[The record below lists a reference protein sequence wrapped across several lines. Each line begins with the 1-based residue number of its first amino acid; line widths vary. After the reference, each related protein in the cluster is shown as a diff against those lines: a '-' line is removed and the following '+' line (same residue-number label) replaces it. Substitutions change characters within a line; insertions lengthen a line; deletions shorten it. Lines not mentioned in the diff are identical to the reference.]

1 MEEKNTISLLDYL
14 GVLIRY
20 RWIIISV
27 TAIAFILSVVISL
40 IQPQVYTAKTTI
52 LPNKGQEDS
61 RLSALSNIPGITS
74 NLNFPFMTYSSSEL
88 YPDIIVSREIL
99 KPVLHKKFT
108 VDNDSTSK
116 KLITILFGSD
126 KNDYFYREECL
137 NKFRNK
143 INVSRNRSSGIITIE
158 VSCKDR
164 YLAAEIANALTERLD
179 YYNRVT
185 RISKAKE
192 NRIFVEE
199 RMKEAKDSLNV
210 AENRYKEFREGN
222 VAFDL
227 SPRLKVEEA
236 RLLRDIEIKQE
247 AYTSLTN
254 QYYLSLIEEQKD
266 IPIVNVL
273 EKAVPPLL
281 RTSPKR
287 TFMVIVS
294 VIIGVLAGIVAAYSI
309 DFYKRTKTEF
319 QKNEKYQFYYD
330 LLSRD
335 MVKIR
340 KLLKKTGVKKED
352 TSTDKAE

>member
-126 KNDYFYREECL
+126 KIDYFYREECL

-236 RLLRDIEIKQE
+236 RLLRDI
-247 AYTSLTN
+247 
-254 QYYLSLIEEQKD
+254 D

-281 RTSPKR
+281 RTSHKR
-287 TFMVIVS
+287 TFMDIVS
-294 VIIGVLAGIVAAYSI
+294 VNIGVLAGIVAAYSI

-335 MVKIR
+335 MARIR
-340 KLLKKTGVKKED
+340 KLLKKTEVKKED